1 MCEGAA
7 GARLRVLTEGA
18 IEGAAEGV
26 VEGVAEGE
34 NEGAIEGVG
43 CFLGFDIV
51 SRENAKIKYVKKLV
65 FNDNFR
71 KRDRC
76 FAAEGLRLC
85 YDAFLSGVL
94 IDEIYYTDEAAEK
107 FSKKI
112 GELIN
117 YARRAY
123 CVPGDVLKE
132 ISDTKTPQGVVC
144 VCEKLDKQFSL
155 NTISSENKI
164 IVLED
169 IQDPRNLGTILR
181 TAEALG
187 MDFIVLSKGCCDVY
201 NPKVLRGS
209 MGAAFRV
216 KAFFADEICDA
227 IECLKKV
234 GFKVLA
240 AVPDESASFITGINL
255 GGRTAVVI
263 GNEGNGLTQGVVDV
277 CSQMITIPMRGRAES
292 LNAAMAAGIL
302 MWEMMREVRG

>member
-1 MCEGAA
+1 M
-7 GARLRVLTEGA
+7 R
-18 IEGAAEGV
+18 EGAAES
-26 VEGVAEGE
+26 A
-34 NEGAIEGVG
+34 NEAVKK
-43 CFLGFDIV
+43 FLSFDIV

-65 FNDNFR
+65 INDNFR
-71 KRDRC
+71 KRERC

-94 IDEIYYTDEAAEK
+94 IDEIYYTDEAAQK
-107 FSKKI
+107 FSEKI
-112 GELIN
+112 GELVD
-117 YARRAY
+117 YAGRAY
-123 CVPGDVLKE
+123 CVPADILRE

-144 VCEKLDKQFSL
+144 VCEKLDKPFSL
-155 NTISSENKI
+155 NTISSVNKI

-169 IQDPRNLGTILR
+169 IQDPRNLGAILR

-187 MDFIVLSKGCCDVY
+187 LGFVVMSKGCCDVY

-216 KAFFADEICDA
+216 KTFFADEICDA
-227 IECLKKV
+227 IKSLKES

-240 AVPDESASFITGINL
+240 AVPDESASLITDVNL
-255 GGRTAVVI
+255 SGRTAIAI
-263 GNEGNGLTQGVVDV
+263 GNEGNGLTCRVVDV
-277 CSQMITIPMRGRAES
+277 CDQKVTIPMRGRAES

>member
-1 MCEGAA
+1 MGGGETSFG
-7 GARLRVLTEGA
+7 RIFLYIYLFVLLA
-18 IEGAAEGV
+18 Y
-26 VEGVAEGE
+26 
-34 NEGAIEGVG
+34 GVG
-43 CFLGFDIV
+43 GIDRLSFDIV

-71 KRDRC
+71 KREGC
-76 FAAEGLRLC
+76 FAVEGLRLC

-107 FSKKI
+107 FSIKV
-112 GELIN
+112 GELVN
-117 YARRAY
+117 YASRAY
-123 CVPGDVLKE
+123 CVPADVLKE
-132 ISDTKTPQGVVC
+132 ISDTKAPQGVVC

-155 NTISSENKI
+155 NTISSKNKI

-187 MDFIVLSKGCCDVY
+187 LDFIVMSKGCCDVY

-216 KAFFADEICDA
+216 NIFFADEICN
-227 IECLKKV
+227 IIKWLKKV
-234 GFKVLA
+234 NFKVLA
-240 AVPDESASFITGINL
+240 AVPDESANLITDINL
-255 GGRTAVVI
+255 SGRIAVII
-263 GNEGNGLTQGVVDV
+263 GNEGNGLTHEAVNV
-277 CSQMITIPMRGRAES
+277 CDQTVTIPMRGRAES

-302 MWEMMREVRG
+302 MWEMMREVRW